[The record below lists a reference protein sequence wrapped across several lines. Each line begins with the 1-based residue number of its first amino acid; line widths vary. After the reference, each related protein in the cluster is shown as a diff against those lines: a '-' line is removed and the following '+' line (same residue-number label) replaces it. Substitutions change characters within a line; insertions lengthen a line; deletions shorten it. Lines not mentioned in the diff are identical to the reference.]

1 MVRGM
6 RLFLGIIFVGA
17 TVSVAPNDVALLLET
32 FLSQGGQEWSVN
44 KLFTD
49 IKSLD
54 FYTTNRISIALP
66 AGVSLGFDLGGAGC
80 GSPLLPFPQAQRLY
94 FDWNRENPSDVGDQA
109 KTALLKVMQDQ
120 LFGALGGASSA
131 QAPVDFFAE
140 ADQPALKQHPL
151 EKMFNF
157 KITPGIV
164 WTIKFGLLLKHMGQS
179 LRSNNSD
186 NRFMQGFS
194 YLVDFGVLTIRL
206 LRSLNRDKR
215 NAGGIST
222 VLDER
227 LPVVGQILRELSA
240 KYIPESQN
248 PDHNPLFLHRKIDG
262 AWKLI
267 IDGDGILF
275 GADGSVQRGLGF
287 AVTGLECRNKQEA
300 QFLSVFLNQKQINWD
315 IIETQ
320 TMVNKPFVVRVATL
334 LQMYT
339 QQLQSL
345 PEEQRA
351 SRMKDAVKLQDILQ
365 DIVLRD
371 AQRNFGRYDLDPD
384 NNVNVHPQLA
394 SADFSSL
401 VGSGRVIE
409 SYTALPLVTAAGKWV
424 YFCTNQTGA
433 LEAGKL
439 VAVIFFQA
447 FWKYLEVIRG
457 TKEIDNE
464 VTVKVRE
471 KERSIQSAQAY
482 LQTNE
487 ACFLQLPLGL
497 LLERPTVDYYALA
510 LKFIKDKDANVKRES
525 LVADLIKCA
534 KINLGKAAARVG
546 NIYKTCLNQLHG
558 KNQALVPNLG
568 KYQAVLVYPASAAAA
583 A

>member
-17 TVSVAPNDVALLLET
+17 TVSVAPNDIALLLET

-80 GSPLLPFPQAQRLY
+80 GSPFLPFPQAQRLY
-94 FDWNRENPSDVGDQA
+94 FDWNREQPSDAGDQA
-109 KTALLKVMQDQ
+109 KTALLKVLQDQ
-120 LFGALGGASSA
+120 LFGALGGASVA
-131 QAPVDFFAE
+131 QTPVDFFAE
-140 ADQPALKQHPL
+140 GDQPVLKQHPL

-179 LRSNNSD
+179 LRNNNAD

-215 NAGGIST
+215 SAGGIST

-227 LPVVGQILRELSA
+227 LPVVGQILRELST

-287 AVTGLECRNKQEA
+287 AVTGLECRNQQEA
-300 QFLSVFLNQKQINWD
+300 ELLNAFLNQKQINWD
-315 IIETQ
+315 SIETQ
-320 TMVNKPFVVRVATL
+320 TMITKPFVVRVATL

-345 PEEQRA
+345 PEVQRA
-351 SRMKDAVKLQDILQ
+351 NRIKDAARLQ
-365 DIVLRD
+365 DIVQDLVLRN
-371 AQRNFGRYDLDPD
+371 AQRSFGRYDLDPN
-384 NNVNVHPQLA
+384 NNVGVHPQLA
-394 SADFSSL
+394 STEFSSL
-401 VGSGRVIE
+401 IGSGRAID
-409 SYTALPLVTAAGKWV
+409 SYTALPVVTTAGKWV
-424 YFCTNQTGA
+424 YFCTNQTGP

-447 FWKYLEVIRG
+447 LWKYLEVIRG
-457 TKEIDNE
+457 SKEIDNE
-464 VTVKVRE
+464 ITAKVRE

-482 LQTNE
+482 LQTGE

-510 LKFIKDKDANVKRES
+510 LKFIKDKEANLKREE
-525 LVADLIKCA
+525 LVENLIACA
-534 KINLGKAAARVG
+534 KINHGKAAARVG
-546 NIYKTCLNQLHG
+546 NIYKKCLEQLHAKRTG
-558 KNQALVPNLG
+558 LVPNFS
-568 KYQAVLVYPASAAAA
+568 KYNAALVYPASVAAAA
-583 A
+583 